1 MSEPRR
7 RRIPCVLP
15 LTCLL
20 LSTAALPAQ
29 QRQPGGEPDAPSSV
43 LLLSGTFTP
52 EPGIEPG
59 LLEESWPTVGLIQFE
74 GIPDEDTRERL
85 RQAGVE
91 LLDYVPNHTWMARLP
106 VDLERVAAV
115 PGVRWIGR
123 LLPEDKL
130 APELR
135 TSLEDAGDE
144 RLILQVEAFAGSL
157 PEAITRA
164 EKLGGLLLSRD
175 DTASVFQVD
184 LSRGAVRTLAASNAV
199 QWIAPEPPR
208 GTHNNRGRAN
218 TRTDPVQAAPYNLT
232 GAGVQVGVWDGGPVF
247 RHADFGNRLSVI
259 DSGTNSDH
267 ATHVAG
273 IVAGNGS
280 RSTTF
285 GFPAGHFRGH
295 APAAEIV
302 SYDYAIAPPPWT
314 EHDLALNA
322 FGIDVSQ
329 NSWGAVIDEVKHNNC
344 SLYGDYN
351 FQARGYDQVITGLY
365 TQRIPIVFSAGN
377 EAAKVHCGLTPMP
390 PQENDSV
397 ILPPATAKNVITVGA
412 LFGDTGGMTAFSSR
426 GPTDDGRLKPDLAAP
441 GDNATVTPQ
450 NAIVSTSTSNGYV
463 GTNGTSMA
471 APAVSGSIAL
481 LLQRFRSACPG
492 NPGDP
497 LPSTVKALLL
507 HTARDLDGVPSF
519 LNRGPDYAS
528 GYGAL
533 DTRAAIDLLPFHR
546 EDQVGHG
553 QSDLFGIVVTP
564 QSHLKV
570 TLAWDDA
577 AAVANA
583 SVALVNDLDVE
594 LIDPLG
600 GVHRP
605 WVLDPAHPFNPATRG
620 VDRRNVVEQV
630 VVDTVTPA
638 MAGLWTVR
646 VTGTSVPSGPQ
657 AYSLVTQHLPVPDSS
672 CKGAPRADAWI
683 MDKDAPLSPV
693 DTGAEPNPDRGEMW
707 TSNQIWVRHAADGQT
722 QHQNP
727 EAGQTNHVYAR
738 LRNPGPATLNTV
750 RVMVYAASASTA
762 LAWPRDWTLIG
773 ERTVANLAAGA
784 DAVIEPV
791 AWNPPQAGHF
801 CLYVR
806 LLSDQDPMSY
816 AEGPNVFDNTRNNH
830 NIAWRNLN
838 VVDLVAERGA
848 EIDFQMGNAREEDD
862 RVDLRFEAH
871 PDQDG
876 RTLLDLAT
884 VDVTIGEELRRYLV
898 RHGIDLVPEG
908 FERIG
913 ELTWR
918 MARPSAAFSPI
929 LVRGRR
935 KFPLHVTIRRVA
947 EEAPAAT
954 YLLDVHQNFQPA
966 GGESPAPA
974 GPNTGGVRYEVI
986 VR

>member
-1 MSEPRR
+1 MNEPRR
-7 RRIPCVLP
+7 GRISCVLT
-15 LTCLL
+15 LTSLL
-20 LSTAALPAQ
+20 LSAAVLPAW
-29 QRQPGGEPDAPSSV
+29 QRPPGGEPDAPFSV

-52 EPGIEPG
+52 EPGIEPA
-59 LLEESWPTVGLIQFE
+59 LREEHRATVGLIQFE
-74 GIPDEDTRERL
+74 RIPDEDTRHQL

-91 LLDYVPNHTWMARLP
+91 LLEYVPNNTWMARLP
-106 VDLERVAAV
+106 IDLDRAASV

-123 LLPEDKL
+123 LLPEDKM
-130 APELR
+130 PPDLR
-135 TSLEDAGDE
+135 SRMEEAGDE
-144 RLILQVEAFAGSL
+144 RLIFQVEAFAGSL
-157 PEAITRA
+157 PEAVTRA
-164 EKLGGLLLSRD
+164 EKLGGILLSRD

-184 LSRGAVRTLAASNAV
+184 LPCEALRTLAVSDAV

-208 GTHNNRGRAN
+208 GPLNNRGRAN
-218 TRTDPVQAAPYNLT
+218 TRTDQVQAAPYNLT
-232 GAGVQVGVWDGGPVF
+232 GAGVQVGVWDSGPVAP
-247 RHADFGNRLSVI
+247 HADFGNRLTVI
-259 DSGTNSDH
+259 DSGPTSEH

-273 IVAGNGS
+273 IVAGDGS
-280 RSTTF
+280 RSAMV

-302 SYDYAIAPPPWT
+302 SYDYALVPPPSS
-314 EHDLALNA
+314 EHDLAIRG
-322 FGIDVSQ
+322 FGIDLSQ
-329 NSWGAVIDEVKHNNC
+329 NSWGFIVDEAKYNNC
-344 SLYGDYN
+344 SWYGDYHSE
-351 FQARGYDQVITGLY
+351 ARGYDQVVTGLY
-365 TQRIPIVFSAGN
+365 TRRIPIVFCAGN
-377 EAAKVHCGLTPMP
+377 EGAKVHCGQMPTP
-390 PQENDSV
+390 PQGNYAV

-412 LFGDTGGMTAFSSR
+412 IFGDTGGLTAFSSR
-426 GPTDDGRLKPDLAAP
+426 GPTDDGRLKPDLVAP
-441 GDNATVTPQ
+441 GHNDTLTPLA
-450 NAIVSTSTSNGYV
+450 AIVSTSITNGYY
-463 GTNGTSMA
+463 GTQGTSMA
-471 APAVSGSIAL
+471 APAVSGAVAL
-481 LLQRFRSACPG
+481 LLQRFRNVCPG
-492 NPGDP
+492 NAGDP
-497 LPSTVKALLL
+497 LPSTLKALLL
-507 HTARDLDGVPSF
+507 HTARDLDSVPSF

-533 DTRAAIDLLPFHR
+533 DTQAAVDLLPFHH

-553 QSDLFGIVVTP
+553 QSDLHGLIVTP
-564 QSHLKV
+564 QSNLKV
-570 TLAWDDA
+570 TLVWDDV
-577 AAVANA
+577 AAVASA
-583 SVALVNDLDVE
+583 SVALVNDLDIE

-605 WVLDPAHPFNPATRG
+605 WVLDPANPSNPATRG

-638 MAGLWTVR
+638 MAGLWTIR
-646 VTGTSVPSGPQ
+646 VTGANVPSGPQ
-657 AYSLVTQHLPVPDSS
+657 AYSLVSQHLPLSDSS
-672 CKGAPRADAWI
+672 CTGGPWTDAWI

-693 DTGAEPNPDRGEMW
+693 DTGGEPNPDRGEMW
-707 TSNQIWVRHAADGQT
+707 ASNQIWVRNAADGQP

-738 LRNPGPATLNTV
+738 LRNRGPATLNTV

-791 AWNPPQAGHF
+791 AWNPPHAGHF

-806 LLSDQDPMSY
+806 LLTDQNPMSY
-816 AEGPNVFDNTRNNH
+816 TEGPNVFDNTRNNN

-838 VVDLVAERGA
+838 VVDLVSDQRAEM
-848 EIDFQMGNAREEDD
+848 DLQMGNTQEEDD
-862 RVDLRFEAH
+862 RVDLRFDAR
-871 PDQDG
+871 PDEEG

-898 RHGIDLVPEG
+898 RHGIEFAPEG

-918 MARPSAAFSPI
+918 MVRPSAAFSPI

-954 YLLDVHQNFQPA
+954 YLLDVHQNVQPA
-966 GGESPAPA
+966 EGASLAPA
-974 GPNTGGVRYEVI
+974 GPNAGGVRYEVI